1 MMDKRNDHAGHDA
14 GHNGAGKRKNLI
26 SKLAVCVVGCVLL
39 IVGVMYV
46 NGSVSDDPELAVDW
60 GTLYAYGDPAEENTR
75 IEVQAV
81 ENENTLVLP
90 ATASPEAVSLFFDIP
105 DAVKVSAAGD
115 LGSARIRSGE
125 PVDLTALCSDGR
137 YALTLE
143 AKKGREISQYALR
156 LFFADQIGTMYL
168 LSDDPQNEGR
178 AWVESSPDKSNK
190 AEGRMLLQN
199 ADGSVVYNDAL
210 TQIKGRGNSTWR
222 HDKKP
227 YQIKLDEKTDLL
239 QTGSDDNATKTW
251 VLLANYSDPSMMRN
265 TLIYNLGLELGMGF
279 CTENSWVN
287 LYYDGEYRGCYLL
300 SEKVEVGSGR
310 VDITD
315 LEELNEE
322 ANDGVDFGDLSVET
336 GRTDNGATYHY
347 CAGMASPEDVTGGY
361 LLEMELYTRV
371 EEEICYFTTTRGQNV
386 VVKSPEYASREE
398 MDYIASLYQAWEDAI
413 YNGGV
418 NPVTGKRY
426 TEYVDLRS
434 TAVCYLANEIS
445 KNQDGFRTSSFF
457 YKDNDD
463 DMMYMGPLWDYD
475 ITLNFNGKMQP
486 TGFDTAKAGLGAAL
500 CELGDF
506 REAVKQVYL
515 EEAYPLLTGVVLAD
529 ADAVSENR
537 VIRSVGYYDALLANS
552 MRCDSLL
559 WPNTEAWK
567 QNVTQLGDF
576 LAARA
581 EYLREEIAKWSA
593 DTPFVLAESLFAD
606 VDENAWY
613 FADVH
618 KAAEYG
624 LMVGG
629 GGDAFYPEQNA
640 IRAHVLQT
648 IYNMVGR
655 PLVEFSDVYSDVKQ
669 HDEHA
674 NAVSWAVQNGVLME
688 SPDGLFAPME
698 HPSREEVI
706 VYLYRYHGSPE
717 VERDSLDG
725 FADAMEISEHA
736 QKAMAWAAEEE
747 LLFTENGKLR
757 PADAVT
763 RAELASMLVR
773 FYEKFLNNG

>member
-1 MMDKRNDHAGHDA
+1 MMDKRNDHADRK
-14 GHNGAGKRKNLI
+14 GAAKGKKII
-26 SKLAVCVVGCVLL
+26 SKLAVCVVCGILLVL
-39 IVGVMYV
+39 GVMFV
-46 NGSVSDDPELAVDW
+46 NGQRSDGPEVTVDW
-60 GTLYAYGDPAEENTR
+60 GTLYAYGDPTEENSR

-81 ENENTLVLP
+81 ENENRLVLP
-90 ATASPEAVSLFFDIP
+90 ATVSPEAVSFFFEIP
-105 DAVKVSAAGD
+105 DPVKVSVTGD
-115 LGSARIRSGE
+115 LGSARLRSGE
-125 PVDLTALCSDGR
+125 PVDLTALCGDGQ
-137 YALTLE
+137 YELTLE
-143 AKKGREISQYALR
+143 AKQGRTISQYALK
-156 LFFADQIGTMYL
+156 LFFADRIGTMYL
-168 LSDDPQNEGR
+168 RSDDPENEGR
-178 AWVESSPDKSNK
+178 PWVESSPDKSNK
-190 AEGRMLLQN
+190 AKGNMLLQN

-210 TQIKGRGNSTWR
+210 TQIKGRGNSTWQ

-227 YQIKLDEKTDLL
+227 YQIKLDKKTDLL

-315 LEELNEE
+315 LEEQNEE
-322 ANDGVDFGDLSVET
+322 ANEGVDIEELPVEKAT
-336 GRTDNGATYHY
+336 TANGATYLY
-347 CAGMASPEDVTGGY
+347 CAGMESPEDVTGGY
-361 LLEMELYTRV
+361 LLEMEIYTRV
-371 EEEICYFTTTRGQNV
+371 EEEVCYFTTTRGQNV

-398 MDYIASLYQAWEDAI
+398 MDYIASLYQEWEDAI

-418 NPVTGKRY
+418 NPVTGKKY

-434 TAVCYLANEIS
+434 TAVCYLANEIA

-457 YKDNDD
+457 YKDSDD

-486 TGFDTAKAGLGAAL
+486 TGFDTAKAGLGAVL

-515 EEAYPLLTGVVLAD
+515 EEVYPLLTGVVLAD
-529 ADAVSENR
+529 ADAVSKNR
-537 VIRSVGYYDALLANS
+537 VIRSIRYYDALLANT

-559 WPNTEAWK
+559 WPNTEVWK
-567 QNVTQLGDF
+567 QDVTQLGDF
-576 LAARA
+576 LAERA

-593 DTPFVLAESLFAD
+593 DTDFVLAESLFAD

-613 FADVH
+613 FEDVH

-648 IYNMVGR
+648 IYNMVGK
-655 PLVEFSDVYSDVKQ
+655 PMVEYRDTFTDVQQYA
-669 HDEHA
+669 EHA
-674 NAVSWAVQNGVLME
+674 NAVSWAVENGVLVE
-688 SPDGLFAPME
+688 APDGLFKPME
-698 HPSREEVI
+698 HPTREEVI
-706 VYLYRYHGSPE
+706 VYLYRYRGSPE
-717 VERDSLDG
+717 VERDSLND
-725 FADAMEISEHA
+725 FADAPEISADAE
-736 QKAMAWAAEEE
+736 QAMAWAAEES
-747 LLFTENGKLR
+747 LLFTENGNLR
-757 PADAVT
+757 PTDPVT